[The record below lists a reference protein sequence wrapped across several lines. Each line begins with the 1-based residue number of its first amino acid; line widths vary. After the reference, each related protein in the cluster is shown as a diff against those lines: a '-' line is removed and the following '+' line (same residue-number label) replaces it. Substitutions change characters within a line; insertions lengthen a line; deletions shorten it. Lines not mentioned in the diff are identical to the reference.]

1 MPVTPEFFSFLVE
14 NRLHD
19 SKAWFESR
27 REDYN
32 RLVLEP
38 LRGLVTEMA
47 PILLTVDPQLV
58 VQPAVGK
65 TISRIFR
72 DTRFSR
78 DKSAF
83 REHMWLSFHR
93 EKTGRYEPIPE
104 LYFDLGPEGYS
115 YGCGWYCP
123 GTELMDALRG
133 LLLDGDKTA
142 KKAVRTAARQ
152 SRFHLEGEE
161 YKRPKHPKAPPD
173 IYPWVN
179 RKDIYFSAWG
189 NDPDFLYSPDLGTRV
204 AEELATLKPIYQLFW
219 KAQDIAT
226 AQTIRTATAV
236 GDW

>member
-19 SKAWFESR
+19 SKVWFEAR

-47 PILLTVDPQLV
+47 PILLAVDPELV

-93 EKTGRYEPIPE
+93 EKAGRFEPIPE
-104 LYFDLGPEGYS
+104 FYFDLGPEGYS
-115 YGCGWYCP
+115 YGCGWYDP
-123 GTELMDALRG
+123 GTELMDALRK
-133 LLLDGDKTA
+133 LLLEGDKDA
-142 KKAVRTAARQ
+142 KKAVKTAARQ
-152 SRFHLEGEE
+152 SRFVMEGTE
-161 YKRPKHPKAPPD
+161 YKRPKHPDAPPD
-173 IYPWVN
+173 IYRWVN
-179 RKDIYFSAWG
+179 RKDIYFTAAGS
-189 NDPDFLYSPDLGTRV
+189 DPAFLYAADLGTRV

-219 KAQDIAT
+219 KAQELAT
-226 AQTIRTATAV
+226 AQAIRPSTAI

>member
-19 SKAWFESR
+19 SKAWFEAH

-32 RLVLEP
+32 RLVLGP

-47 PILLTVDPQLV
+47 SILLAVDPELV

-93 EKTGRYEPIPE
+93 EKAGRFEPIPE
-104 LYFDLGPEGYS
+104 MYFDLGPEGYS

-123 GTELMDALRG
+123 GTELMDALRK
-133 LLLDGDKTA
+133 LLLEGDKDA

-152 SRFHLEGEE
+152 SRFVMEGTE
-161 YKRPKHPKAPPD
+161 YKRPKHPDAPPEL
-173 IYPWVN
+173 YHWVN
-179 RKDIYFSAWG
+179 RKDIYFTAAGS
-189 NDPDFLYSPDLGTRV
+189 DPAFLYAADLGTRV
-204 AEELATLKPIYQLFW
+204 AEELAALKPIYQLFW

-226 AQTIRTATAV
+226 AQAIRTNTAV